1 MTNSVKIVSLG
12 VSFCAILSTEA
23 AAAGFALEHQS
34 ARALGMAFAG
44 AQAID
49 DDPGMAAYN
58 PAALAGAD
66 GVEISLTATGV
77 FPLTEYDSAQATL
90 LGVAPVAGASS
101 GTGISSNE
109 IIPNLTIAVP
119 LGARVTAGV
128 TVNGAFGFK
137 TSYEADIVVRYQARD
152 SDLQVIEFA
161 PTLAYE
167 PAPGVTVGASL
178 RAHLLD
184 LTVTSTIDAG
194 GIAAANL
201 VPGFAPGS
209 SDMDAAFEGDNW
221 ALGYA
226 VGVQAALTPRARFG
240 ASYTSK
246 IEHDIEGDAAFDLA
260 GSAAGQ
266 VLNAAVGLFAADRF
280 TSEFVTPG
288 AAGVGFAL
296 DATDRLTLLASGR
309 VTFWSSFEDVTLS
322 FDDLATP
329 DEILRQEWKD
339 AWSVS
344 LGAEYELTP
353 QTTVRGGVMYDET
366 PVTDQF
372 ASPRIPDGD
381 RYWISA
387 GLSHQMSSR
396 VSADI
401 GVAYAAF
408 GDRDINLTGA
418 APEELFRG
426 GLSGRF
432 SFEAVAVSG
441 RLRVAF

>member
-1 MTNSVKIVSLG
+1 MTKSVKIVSLG
-12 VSFCAILSTEA
+12 VSFCAVLSTEA

-34 ARALGMAFAG
+34 ARALGVAFAG

-49 DDPGMAAYN
+49 DDPGMTAYN
-58 PAALAGAD
+58 PAAIAGAN
-66 GVEISLTATGV
+66 GVEFSLTATGV

-109 IIPNLTIAVP
+109 VIPNLTIAVP
-119 LGARVTAGV
+119 LGDRVTAGL

-137 TSYEADIVVRYQARD
+137 TSYDGNSVVRYQARD

-161 PTLAYE
+161 PTMAVE
-167 PAPGVTVGASL
+167 PAPGVTIGASL

-194 GIAAANL
+194 GIAAASM

-209 SDMDAAFEGDNW
+209 SDLEAAFEGDNF

-226 VGVQAALTPRARFG
+226 VGVQASLSPRMRFG

-246 IEHDIEGDAAFDLA
+246 IEHDIKGDAAFDLA

-266 VLNAAVGLFAADRF
+266 VLNAAVGLFAADSF

-288 AAGVGFAL
+288 AAGVGLAF
-296 DATDRLTLLASGR
+296 DASDRLTLLASGR
-309 VTFWSSFEDVTLS
+309 VTFWSSFETVSLS
-322 FDDLATP
+322 FNDLATP
-329 DEILRQEWKD
+329 DEILRQEWED
-339 AWSVS
+339 AWSAS
-344 LGAEYELTP
+344 LGAEYKLTP

-381 RYWISA
+381 RYRISA

-408 GDRDINLTGA
+408 GDRNINLTGA

-432 SFEAVAVSG
+432 SFEALAVSG